1 MIEEGVEIR
10 VGHTLGE
17 ICQRPSS
24 NASRWTAG
32 VFFRRP
38 NNHHPP
44 SHHHHHMVII
54 WPSSSTTTVSSLSHT
69 SAPGWVA
76 WSGGFRLSRM
86 TAPPDPQ
93 HSPPPH
99 HITCDS
105 EFLSTCGNISE
116 KEIQILRISI
126 ELILRAL
133 KSSGSYSIQLTY
145 NLLHPL
151 LMVIQ
156 MKRRMM

>member
-17 ICQRPSS
+17 ICQGPSA

-32 VFFRRP
+32 VFFFAAQIIIIL
-38 NNHHPP
+38 HPIII
-44 SHHHHHMVII
+44 II
-54 WPSSSTTTVSSLSHT
+54 WSSSSTTRVSSLSHT

-76 WSGGFRLSRM
+76 RSGGFRLSRM
-86 TAPPDPQ
+86 TAPPAPQ
-93 HSPPPH
+93 HSPPPR
-99 HITCDS
+99 ITCDS

-116 KEIQILRISI
+116 KEIQILRVSI

-156 MKRRMM
+156 MKRRML

>member
-1 MIEEGVEIR
+1 MKKGLKSELDTRSEKYVRG
-10 VGHTLGE
+10 
-17 ICQRPSS
+17 RPQT
-24 NASRWTAG
+24 RLDG
-32 VFFRRP
+32 RRDCFFAAQIIIIL
-38 NNHHPP
+38 HPIII
-44 SHHHHHMVII
+44 II
-54 WPSSSTTTVSSLSHT
+54 WSSSSTTTVSSLSHT

-76 WSGGFRLSRM
+76 RSGGFRLSRM
-86 TAPPDPQ
+86 TAPPPAPQ
-93 HSPPPH
+93 HRPPP

-156 MKRRMM
+156 MKRRML